1 MISSVLVVCV
11 GNVCR
16 SPVGERMLAQA
27 CPNLRTG
34 SAGINALVGHGAS
47 KASAEVAAHNGVNV
61 EGHVARQF
69 TAELAAQFDLIL
81 VMEKGHMKETASR
94 APASG
99 GKTMLFGEWID
110 KSDIADPYKLSHDFH
125 VAVFDKMKKASDG
138 WIAKLDKN

>member
-16 SPVGERMLAQA
+16 SPVGERLLAQA
-27 CPNLRTG
+27 CPDLRTE
-34 SAGINALVGHGAS
+34 SAGISALVGHS
-47 KASAEVAAHNGVNV
+47 TNKTSAEVAAQNGVSTD
-61 EGHVARQF
+61 GHSARQF

-99 GKTMLFGEWID
+99 GKTMLFGEWTGQ
-110 KSDIADPYKLSHDFH
+110 SDIADPYKLSHDFH

-138 WIAKLDKN
+138 WAAKLGKH